1 MNSTAIITHIYIGGK
16 WVKHDDPRGNREAAN
31 FVIMCKYG
39 DWSGFRTLQ
48 ECVRQQPPK
57 REDFFYWI
65 EER

>member
-1 MNSTAIITHIYIGGK
+1 MNSAIITHIRIGNE
-16 WVKHDDPRGNREAAN
+16 WIRHDDPRGDRNTPN
-31 FVIMCKYG
+31 FVIVCKHG

-48 ECVRQQPPK
+48 ECVRQNPPN